1 MPVIV
6 AVAYFGVS
14 APHNFLPRWFVN
26 TFQKMRNED
35 GEELKTTE
43 KTEYLFNRELAES
56 GIDNDNLA
64 DIMTWVCPG
73 DDVTAKGMVA
83 SRFRCMIG
91 MPQYFD
97 YDSPADVETVD
108 LDRILNLKSSPFY
121 RRMRQKIEDIFGS
134 ESESKEKI
142 DWESPAGVAYKE
154 ALVLSPLAKRF
165 SMTRVIHET
174 DRIHIMY
181 GFVAAF
187 LGTEFAIYLY
197 KKSIENMTAAEK
209 RVYRSRYLI
218 ATWAI
223 GFTLW
228 YFGCKIRNNF
238 FEQTADVAAASY
250 GPDLAKGGIEFY
262 DKMLARNVALRELL
276 GKEGE
281 KRFTPQGELRN
292 CFSNWIRNFNLPV
305 YHRTIMSRRKTVA
318 RTLEEIEEL
327 SYEELAHYLE
337 AQRVRRKP
345 RKTLLMP
352 MKSLTNWKNEE
363 AEELDRSAGVIEY
376 DAKLL
381 EAFTKR

>member
-1 MPVIV
+1 MPCTHAHAHTRLASCNPI
-6 AVAYFGVS
+6 
-14 APHNFLPRWFVN
+14 LPK
-26 TFQKMRNED
+26 Q
-35 GEELKTTE
+35 
-43 KTEYLFNRELAES
+43 
-56 GIDNDNLA
+56 
-64 DIMTWVCPG
+64 TWVCPG

-228 YFGCKIRNNF
+228 YFGCKIRC
-238 FEQTADVAAASY
+238 
-250 GPDLAKGGIEFY
+250 
-262 DKMLARNVALRELL
+262 
-276 GKEGE
+276 
-281 KRFTPQGELRN
+281 GELERA
-292 CFSNWIRNFNLPV
+292 V
-305 YHRTIMSRRKTVA
+305 TIST
-318 RTLEEIEEL
+318 EE
-327 SYEELAHYLE
+327 
-337 AQRVRRKP
+337 
-345 RKTLLMP
+345 
-352 MKSLTNWKNEE
+352 MKI
-363 AEELDRSAGVIEY
+363 A
-376 DAKLL
+376 
-381 EAFTKR
+381 